1 MECVTHCF
9 LTLID
14 LHEQDALPQ
23 FITKMK
29 YFKIFYGWPYSHQQR
44 IIMKNITS
52 CHNSKSYTNSCIDA
66 MQNLSPTFKNLKNKF
81 NIIRINIH
89 LLIKHDFIQIFVS
102 QLEITLKIISTCIIY
117 IFKEIKFNFQT
128 LN

>member
-1 MECVTHCF
+1 
-9 LTLID
+9 
-14 LHEQDALPQ
+14 
-23 FITKMK
+23 
-29 YFKIFYGWPYSHQQR
+29 
-44 IIMKNITS
+44 
-52 CHNSKSYTNSCIDA
+52 